1 MERDA
6 RTWLWEVLDAAGAIR
21 LFTDGMDA
29 AAYAAQPLVHS
40 AVERK
45 FEIVGEALN
54 QLSKRNPEIAARV
67 PDLRAII
74 GFRNL
79 LIHGYAEIDHALV
92 WITIHQ
98 SLPRLCEAIQSIL
111 DELDRGDGSG
121 ARE

>member
-1 MERDA
+1 M
-6 RTWLWEVLDAAGAIR
+6 
-21 LFTDGMDA
+21 
-29 AAYAAQPLVHS
+29 HS

-54 QLSKRNPEIAARV
+54 QLSKRDPEIAARI

-74 GFRNL
+74 GFRNV

-98 SLPRLCEAIQSIL
+98 SLPRLCEAIQSML
-111 DELDRGDGSG
+111 EELDRRDGSG
-121 ARE
+121 TSE